1 MKKWIDRFGF
11 RFGFGFQFLVIFAF
25 MVVAVLGFIVG
36 LGPAATWG
44 DGRAEGLKNP
54 EWLSASDRLYA
65 FADEIT
71 PDRLRTT
78 LFVLADD
85 SMAGRE
91 TGTPAEWKAVEMI
104 ASHYLDAGI
113 DPCANLD
120 EDAGLLDF
128 LQPYPLQA
136 LRRDSL
142 VYEVQF
148 GDKVVRS
155 TESGRSSAD
164 FTRTFGGAEVLDAP
178 IEFAGFGLYD
188 PDRGIRHWEKNSAKK
203 RFVLIFDEV
212 PDFTP
217 SPSST
222 PPSTTST
229 PHSTTST
236 PVAKPI
242 TERMRDGTLLRDPG
256 IAGILKIT
264 SADPAKYEAKDQE
277 NRLTFNKPENIQP
290 ANESSNNLSTRFSGY
305 VGSVHP
311 EMAAKLLGLSSTAEL
326 ETIRKQITQNPNDF
340 TSRQT
345 GVSLS
350 YQPFERIAPFTS
362 HNIAACL
369 EGADPELRDE
379 TVVIMAHL
387 DHIGIGSPDLDGDRI
402 YNGAD
407 DNGSGTSALM
417 TIAQIFQQAADEG
430 VRPRRSLLF
439 LHVSGEEKGLLG
451 SRYYSNHPVIPIE
464 RTTTAFNI
472 DMIGRSDSKHLQQGV
487 TEYVYLIGGDIISSE
502 LDRMV
507 VTANEKT
514 SHYLLDRGYNDLND
528 PNQFYRRSDHW
539 NFGRFG
545 VPFVFFFT
553 GVHEDYHQ
561 PGDHAEKIDFEKLA
575 GVSKI
580 IFGSVIEAAN
590 SDTKPQVDNQAFIE
604 ATNGRR

>member
-1 MKKWIDRFGF
+1 MMKKWIDRFGF

-164 FTRTFGGAEVLDAP
+164 FTRIFGGAEVLDAP

-222 PPSTTST
+222 PP
-229 PHSTTST
+229 STTST

-290 ANESSNNLSTRFSGY
+290 ANESSNNLPRVFRGTLARCI
-305 VGSVHP
+305 P
-311 EMAAKLLGLSSTAEL
+311 KW
-326 ETIRKQITQNPNDF
+326 QPN
-340 TSRQT
+340 
-345 GVSLS
+345 SLV
-350 YQPFERIAPFTS
+350 
-362 HNIAACL
+362 C
-369 EGADPELRDE
+369 
-379 TVVIMAHL
+379 
-387 DHIGIGSPDLDGDRI
+387 
-402 YNGAD
+402 
-407 DNGSGTSALM
+407 
-417 TIAQIFQQAADEG
+417 
-430 VRPRRSLLF
+430 
-439 LHVSGEEKGLLG
+439 
-451 SRYYSNHPVIPIE
+451 
-464 RTTTAFNI
+464 
-472 DMIGRSDSKHLQQGV
+472 
-487 TEYVYLIGGDIISSE
+487 
-502 LDRMV
+502 
-507 VTANEKT
+507 
-514 SHYLLDRGYNDLND
+514 
-528 PNQFYRRSDHW
+528 
-539 NFGRFG
+539 
-545 VPFVFFFT
+545 
-553 GVHEDYHQ
+553 HQ
-561 PGDHAEKIDFEKLA
+561 PPNWKPFANRSPKTQTTLRPDKLVYPSLISHSS
-575 GVSKI
+575 VSPH
-580 IFGSVIEAAN
+580 SLP
-590 SDTKPQVDNQAFIE
+590 T
-604 ATNGRR
+604 T